1 MEQLKQLNL
10 PVPSSNGINKSVISD
25 EPFIT
30 ANTIN
35 ISQKEIMDK
44 HIIPVFVKDNTPLIS
59 HLDFVELARQKA
71 EAFYGTRILSSSVRV
86 SHPIKGRIYSAR
98 KKPVKELLDHEKTI
112 YYERMAFTL
121 TIPGFRT
128 TLYGKEVDLKLVG
141 VKSYQQDN
149 LYQKSGGIQK
159 FKIGIGYQVLACT
172 NLCLT
177 ADGAAFDIEVQ
188 SIEGLSAAF
197 DELLN
202 SFDPVANIENF
213 SNFDEDF
220 LTEQQFANLL
230 GRCRMFPFVDKEA
243 KSNLPN
249 LQLSDRMVS
258 LVAKNYYKDN
268 LGFGSGISLW
278 DLYNLFT
285 DAVKVSYIDTF
296 LDRNLGAFEL
306 VKGIQ
311 GALDGEGEYKWFL
324 N

>member
-1 MEQLKQLNL
+1 MEQLQHLNL
-10 PVPSSNGINKSVISD
+10 PAPSSNGIDSSIITN
-25 EPFIT
+25 EPFIA
-30 ANTIN
+30 ANTIS
-35 ISQKEIMDK
+35 ISQEEIMDK

-59 HLDFVELARQKA
+59 HMDFVALAKKKA
-71 EAFYGTRILSSSVRV
+71 EEFYNIKILSSCIRV

-98 KKPVKELLDHEKTI
+98 KKPVKDLLEHEKTI

-121 TIPGFRT
+121 TIPGFKT
-128 TLYGKEVDLKLVG
+128 TLHGKEVDLKLVG

-177 ADGAAFDIEVQ
+177 ADGAAFDIKVQ
-188 SIEGLSAAF
+188 SIEGLSSAL

-202 SFDPVANIENF
+202 SFDPVANMDNF
-213 SNFDEDF
+213 SKLDEDF

-230 GRCRMFPFVDKEA
+230 GRCRMYPFLSKEA
-243 KSNLPN
+243 KLDLPN
-249 LQLSDRMVS
+249 LRLSDRQVS
-258 LVAKNYYKDN
+258 LVAKNYYKDG
-268 LGFGSGISLW
+268 LDVSSGISLW
-278 DLYNLFT
+278 ELYNLMT
-285 DAVKVSYIDTF
+285 DAVKTSYIDTF
-296 LDRNLGAFEL
+296 LERNLGAFEL

-311 GALDGEGEYKWFL
+311 GALEKENGFSWFL